1 MEQTY
6 TQFGYYVAG
15 MTGEAIFQVY
25 DQDEIDS
32 MIPKTLCR
40 AKENVVINDDL
51 YFNEGKC
58 YPAKRINNVEQGSYQ
73 VFCVKRNILYGM
85 IYLGKEEFDKYFVY
99 LS

>member
-1 MEQTY
+1 MERTY

-15 MTGEAIFQVY
+15 MTGEAIFQIY
-25 DQDEIDS
+25 DQEEIDS
-32 MIPKTLCR
+32 MVPNTICR

-51 YFNEGKC
+51 YFNEGKW

-73 VFCVKRNILYGM
+73 VFCIKRNILYGM
-85 IYLGKEEFDKYFVY
+85 IYLGKAEFDKYFVY